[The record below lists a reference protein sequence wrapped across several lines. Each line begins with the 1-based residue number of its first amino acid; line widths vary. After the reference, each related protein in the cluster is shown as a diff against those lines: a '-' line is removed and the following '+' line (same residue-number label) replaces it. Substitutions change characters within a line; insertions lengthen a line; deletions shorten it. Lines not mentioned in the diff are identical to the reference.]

1 MKTFLFSVLN
11 KIINLISG
19 KGLGNINVLSKIYYI
34 IYNYLNPKKIIL
46 IRFKNKKLFVN
57 SNDPVITP
65 SLFLNGTYEP
75 FETKIFMN
83 LIKENDILL
92 DIGANIGYYSIIA
105 ASIIK
110 KGKIYAFEPEP
121 HNYDLLTRNI
131 KINGYN
137 NIIPVQKV
145 VSNFNGKV
153 KMYIDNKNTG
163 SHSLSQENV
172 ANLKNYLEV
181 NSIKLDD
188 YLEGINQRK
197 VDIIKMDVQGAES
210 QVIDGLT
217 KTLHHNT
224 SIKIIMEFWPKGLI
238 NMEINPIKF
247 LQKIKTLGFKIAVL
261 DEANEKIIKLS
272 IAEIVE
278 SCKKKQNG
286 KDHIN
291 LLLTKSDIHN

>member
-238 NMEINPIKF
+238 NMEITPIKF

>member
-1 MKTFLFSVLN
+1 
-11 KIINLISG
+11 
-19 KGLGNINVLSKIYYI
+19 
-34 IYNYLNPKKIIL
+34 
-46 IRFKNKKLFVN
+46 
-57 SNDPVITP
+57 
-65 SLFLNGTYEP
+65 
-75 FETKIFMN
+75 MN